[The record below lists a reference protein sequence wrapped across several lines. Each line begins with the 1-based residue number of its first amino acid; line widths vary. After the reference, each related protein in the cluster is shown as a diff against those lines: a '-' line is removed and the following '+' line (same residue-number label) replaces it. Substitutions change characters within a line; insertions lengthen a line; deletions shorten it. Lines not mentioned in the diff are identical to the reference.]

1 MNVIPHYAFLDE
13 SGTVGG
19 STGTHFLVVAVVTA
33 AQPRDIEKP
42 IRRALKKYGPNLQSG
57 EIKAANFEESAILR
71 LLREIAKE
79 NIAIVATVIDQQAI
93 LRPPKD
99 KEDIYRLAVA
109 RTVRRLAQRFPRME
123 ICLDKRYTQAGLRY
137 HLEKSIRVEIE
148 DLQHQMVLIRQEN
161 SSSRKEL
168 QAADAI
174 AWAFF
179 QKYERGNG
187 RFYDA
192 ISSRIIDEEL
202 IAQKDWIKRKSPWRG
217 KS

>member
-1 MNVIPHYAFLDE
+1 MKSFH
-13 SGTVGG
+13 
-19 STGTHFLVVAVVTA
+19 
-33 AQPRDIEKP
+33 
-42 IRRALKKYGPNLQSG
+42 
-57 EIKAANFEESAILR
+57 
-71 LLREIAKE
+71 KE
-79 NIAIVATVIDQQAI
+79 LWFNNPSQRMFVKNSPEVATVIDQQAI

-109 RTVRRLAQRFPRME
+109 RTVRRLAQHFPRME
-123 ICLDKRYTQAGLRY
+123 ICLDKRYTQAELRY

-179 QKYERGNG
+179 QKYERSNG

-202 IAQKDWIKRKSPWRG
+202 IAQKDWIKRKSPSRG